1 MPSFR
6 RLICF
11 AAAFAIVFMG
21 SVGPSSRAQATNFPS
36 KPPVLLGAAWYP
48 EQWPESQWNTD
59 LDLME
64 KAHIHLVR
72 IGEFAWSSMEPSEG
86 NYNFAWLD
94 KAIAMAA
101 QHHICVV
108 LGTPSAAP
116 PAWLT
121 SKYPQT
127 LRVSEN
133 GVRAQH
139 GNRQQFSFTDPLYRK
154 LVYDIVLQM
163 AKRYGDNPDV
173 VGWQLGNE
181 FAAPD
186 FGPTAQAQFHAWL
199 KKKYGAIDNLNQKWA
214 AAYWSQTYSSFD
226 HIPVRADRENPALLL
241 DWKHFVSDTWKS
253 YAQNQINAL
262 RPNIDP
268 RQFITTNTMGWFN
281 GFNEY
286 KLHSILDIAAWD
298 DYISTDRYDYLD
310 NGARHDLTRGYKR
323 QNFWVMETEP
333 AFVNWRSTN
342 TPLKKGQVVDMAWQA
357 IGHGANAVEYWQWRS
372 APNGQ
377 EEYHGT
383 LIGADGKPVPVYW
396 QIQKLGKEFDKT
408 GSAIEGTSPHSRVAI
423 INDYDSRWAI
433 NFQRHSAKFDPV
445 QEMLAFYDPLRTMSQ
460 AVDIVSA
467 QAPLSNY
474 KLVVAPALNVLTPT
488 EAAHLMNYVKSG
500 GHLILGPRSG
510 MKNKYNG
517 LNPQDQPG
525 PLEPFL
531 GARVEQF
538 YALDSNV
545 PLSGIFGAGH
555 ANIWAEQ
562 LTVTDKTPKHDHIH
576 ILARYGNS
584 NGWLDGQPAI
594 VTRRYGTGSITYVG
608 AWLNPPLMQK
618 FAAWA
623 LHSAGVEPILPKVPK
638 GVEVCQ
644 RSSPSKDIIILINHD
659 TVTHSVRL
667 RHPMF
672 NLLDGKS
679 VRVSQVTL
687 PKYGVAVME
696 ASPQ

>member
-1 MPSFR
+1 MSSLR
-6 RLICF
+6 RMLCS
-11 AAAFAIVFMG
+11 AAAIGTVFIASAG
-21 SVGPSSRAQATNFPS
+21 TFCRAQATNFPD
-36 KPPVLLGAAWYP
+36 KPPLLLGAAWYP
-48 EQWPESQWNTD
+48 EQWPESQWNAD
-59 LDLME
+59 LDRMQ

-72 IGEFAWSSMEPSEG
+72 IGEFAWSAMEPAEG
-86 NYNFAWLD
+86 QYNFGWLD

-101 QHHICVV
+101 AHNICVV

-127 LRVSEN
+127 LRVSED

-139 GNRQQFSFTDPLYRK
+139 GNRQQFSFTDPVYRK
-154 LVYDIVLQM
+154 FVYDIVLQM

-173 VGWQLGNE
+173 VGWQLDNE
-181 FAAPD
+181 FAVPD
-186 FGPTAQAQFHAWL
+186 FGPTAQVQFHAWL
-199 KKKYGAIDNLNQKWA
+199 KNKYGTIANLNQKWA
-214 AAYWSQTYSSFD
+214 TAYWSQTYSTFD
-226 HIPVRADRENPALLL
+226 QIPVRADHENPALLL
-241 DWKHFVSDTWKS
+241 DWKRFVSDTWKS

-268 RQFITTNTMGWFN
+268 RQFITTNTMGWFD

-286 KLHSILDIAAWD
+286 ELHTILDMAAWD
-298 DYISTDRYDYLD
+298 DYISSDHYNYLD

-323 QNFWVMETEP
+323 KDFWVMETEP
-333 AFVNWRSTN
+333 VFVDWRKTN
-342 TPLKKGQVVDMAWQA
+342 TPLKKGQVIDMAWQA

-383 LIGADGKPVPVYW
+383 LVGADGEPVPVYW
-396 QIQKLGKEFDKT
+396 QIQKLGKEFDET
-408 GSAIEGTSPHSRVAI
+408 GSAIEGTSPHSKVAI

-433 NFQRHSAKFDPV
+433 DFQRHSAKFDPV
-445 QEMLAFYDPLRTMSQ
+445 QEMLAFYDPLRTISQ

-467 QAPLSNY
+467 QAPLSSY
-474 KLVVAPALNVLTPT
+474 KLVVAPALNVLTKA
-488 EAAHLMNYVKSG
+488 EAAHLMNYVKGG

-510 MKNKYNG
+510 MKNQYNG
-517 LNPQDQPG
+517 LNPEDQPG

-545 PLSGIFGAGH
+545 PLAGFFGPGD

-562 LTVTDKTPKHDHIH
+562 LTVTDKTPEADHIQV
-576 ILARYGNS
+576 LERYGKS

-608 AWLNPPLMQK
+608 AWLNPPLMEK
-618 FAAWA
+618 LAAWA
-623 LHSAGVEPILPKVPK
+623 LRNAGVGPILPSVPK

-644 RSSPSKDIIILINHD
+644 RSNAAKDIIILINHD
-659 TVTHSVRL
+659 TAAHTITL
-667 RHPMF
+667 RRPMF
-672 NLLDGKS
+672 NLLKNQS
-679 VRVSQVTL
+679 VRVTSVAL
-687 PKYGVAVME
+687 PKYGVAVLE